1 LVAFSCKGHGFRPS
15 CGAAAW
21 LTRPRITSAFAD
33 WAAFLAGSP
42 NAAAAFADAT
52 VGRSA
57 LITFGS
63 AGLDETPTQTITIS
77 TFASAAIAIP
87 ASVED
92 AFITLAFVNPVSAG
106 ASFDGV
112 HLRAEASDHVLF
124 DGNLGDAAA
133 AAAFLDDRVLTFA
146 LPADLSSFSLS
157 LTLDLVGDEASAAF
171 LTNVAVGFSVIPRAR
186 YGAARGVRAPP
197 DREANAARTGEG
209 AALITARTGWSRRSL
224 IARIA
229 RCLSSPSPPR
239 RMSVVPCSG
248 WRCDPL
254 PKPGTAPPNAAH
266 RLVSCRRLTDTALSC
281 TKQR

>member
-171 LTNVAVGFSVIPRAR
+171 LTNVAVGFSVIPEP
-186 YGAARGVRAPP
+186 G
-197 DREANAARTGEG
+197 T
-209 AALITARTGWSRRSL
+209 ALLVGFGLLL
-224 IARIA
+224 IARRTPRAPEKA
-229 RCLSSPSPPR
+229 RR
-239 RMSVVPCSG
+239 
-248 WRCDPL
+248 
-254 PKPGTAPPNAAH
+254 
-266 RLVSCRRLTDTALSC
+266 
-281 TKQR
+281 